1 MSPPENPTALYYEGR
16 PEKQKPEAW
25 RDLPAL
31 NLAPMS
37 DPWGYL
43 SDPGL
48 VDAVNVALALGQPLL
63 LTGEPGTGKT
73 QLAYSVAY
81 ELGFLDDKGQAEVLK
96 FETKSS
102 TESRDLFYTFDTLA
116 RFRAARHEDE
126 MDPVN
131 FIAYHALGLAV
142 LRANRPEEVTAF
154 LPPGASHTRQRR
166 SVVLIDEI
174 DKAPRDVPNDIL
186 NEIEAMYFRIPEM
199 GNQQLAAEPG
209 FRPVVFITSNSEK
222 ALPDAFLRR
231 CIFYNIPF
239 PDKTRLREIVA
250 RRITEQD
257 LGEGRFLADA
267 LEFFEFVRNPDRGV
281 RKRPGTAEL
290 LNWVSIMVKRGADPT
305 HALKAKLA
313 PGADDPM
320 QTCRN
325 TLFKLAD
332 DQELAGG
339 LIGEWRTGP

>member
-1 MSPPENPTALYYEGR
+1 MSPPENPTALYYEGK

-25 RDLPAL
+25 KDLPAL
-31 NLAPMS
+31 NLTPMS
-37 DPWGYL
+37 DPRGYL
-43 SDPGL
+43 PDPGL

-81 ELGFLDDKGQAEVLK
+81 ELGFLDDHGQAEVLK

-116 RFRAARHEDE
+116 RFRAARHEEE
-126 MDPVN
+126 MDSVN

-142 LRANRPEEVTAF
+142 LRANRPEAVKAF
-154 LPPGASHTRQRR
+154 LPPGFSHTRQRR

-186 NEIEAMYFRIPEM
+186 NEIEAMYFRIPEL

-209 FRPVVFITSNSEK
+209 FRPVVFITSNLEK

-239 PDKTRLREIVA
+239 PDKMRLREIVA
-250 RRITEQD
+250 GRVAELD
-257 LGEGRFLADA
+257 LGQGPLLEDA
-267 LEFFEFVRNPDRGV
+267 LDFFDFVRNPDRGV

-290 LNWVSIMVKRGADPT
+290 LNWVSIMIKRGTDPT
-305 HALKAKLA
+305 FGLKTA
-313 PGADDPM
+313 PASSVADPM

-332 DQELAGG
+332 DQELAGS
-339 LIGEWRTGP
+339 LIDEWRAGR